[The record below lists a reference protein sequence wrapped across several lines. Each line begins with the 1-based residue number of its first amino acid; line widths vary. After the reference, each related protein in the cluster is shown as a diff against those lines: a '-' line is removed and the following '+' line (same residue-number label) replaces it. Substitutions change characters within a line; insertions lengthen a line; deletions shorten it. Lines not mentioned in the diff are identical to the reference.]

1 MPSAKGWSRRRV
13 PRSEDPVPIGDVV
26 DALMREELFVRGRPV
41 AELVRSWP
49 AIVGARVAAETA
61 PASLEEGVL
70 TVEASDGPW
79 GAQARFLVD
88 EIARRAN
95 ETLGVE
101 TVRRVRVVVR
111 NRR

>member
-1 MPSAKGWSRRRV
+1 MPSAKGWSRRRA

-26 DALMREELFVRGRPV
+26 DALMREELFARGRPV

-49 AIVGARVAAETA
+49 TIVGPRVAAETA

-95 ETLGVE
+95 ETLGGD

>member
-1 MPSAKGWSRRRV
+1 VPSAKGWSRRRV
-13 PRSEDPVPIGDVV
+13 SRSEDPIPIGDVV
-26 DALMREELFVRGRPV
+26 DALMREELFARGRPI
-41 AELVRSWP
+41 AELVRAWP
-49 AIVGARVAAETA
+49 AIVGPRVAAETA
-61 PASLEEGVL
+61 PASLEAGIL

-95 ETLGVE
+95 EALGGG
-101 TVRRVRVVVR
+101 TVRRVRVIVR

>member
-1 MPSAKGWSRRRV
+1 
-13 PRSEDPVPIGDVV
+13 VPIGDVV
-26 DALMREELFVRGRPV
+26 DALLQDELFARGMPV

-49 AIVGARVAAETA
+49 TIVGPRVAAETA

-79 GAQARFLVD
+79 GAQARFLVH

-95 ETLGVE
+95 ETLGGDA
-101 TVRRVRVVVR
+101 VRRVRIVVR